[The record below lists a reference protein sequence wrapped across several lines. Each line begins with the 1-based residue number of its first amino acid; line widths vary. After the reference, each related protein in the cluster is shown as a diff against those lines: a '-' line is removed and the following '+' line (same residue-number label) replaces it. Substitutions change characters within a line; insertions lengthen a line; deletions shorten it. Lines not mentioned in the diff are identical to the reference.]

1 MPEEHCHSE
10 TSEHLVSW
18 VKGRKW
24 VLREA
29 LKKTQAESR
38 APAVRYLL
46 MPQLWLF
53 SQTQQMK
60 SKEWYWR
67 GNHGDTEPYSVMTW
81 TIQTLFFFFLMGSGC
96 IKEIQGFHMIFKAT
110 LIPITWN
117 LHNVLYIVLKW
128 FLIFEKKL
136 MENGPCDELVTCPS
150 PYDSWE
156 RVQQTPRDPG
166 TQE

>member
-1 MPEEHCHSE
+1 
-10 TSEHLVSW
+10 
-18 VKGRKW
+18 
-24 VLREA
+24 
-29 LKKTQAESR
+29 
-38 APAVRYLL
+38 
-46 MPQLWLF
+46 
-53 SQTQQMK
+53 
-60 SKEWYWR
+60 
-67 GNHGDTEPYSVMTW
+67 
-81 TIQTLFFFFLMGSGC
+81 
-96 IKEIQGFHMIFKAT
+96 MIFKAT